1 MPAPVSA
8 APAGVRLNSGRHI
21 PSIGFGTFLIPPGRA
36 TYDAVT
42 AALGV
47 GYRHLD
53 TAQYY
58 DNERGGHTT
67 NVKIVRMSR

>member
-1 MPAPVSA
+1 MPAPALAVLA
-8 APAGVRLNSGRHI
+8 EVRLNSGRNI

-36 TYDAVT
+36 TYDAVRT
-42 AALGV
+42 ALGV

-58 DNERGGHTT
+58 DNERGGHTRT
-67 NVKIVRMSR
+67 WTSNRC